1 MAYVA
6 DINRRLIDFMQ
17 QILKDLHI
25 HQVLLV
31 VSTWVAIELYNF
43 GIVNF
48 KSGWA
53 GVYVIERPVATAGEY
68 CFFPSDKKC
77 FGGSSIIIILSNNN
91 WTRSLLLGDNK
102 SIQFILVGVVTA

>member
-1 MAYVA
+1 MA

-48 KSGWA
+48 KSG
-53 GVYVIERPVATAGEY
+53 
-68 CFFPSDKKC
+68 
-77 FGGSSIIIILSNNN
+77 
-91 WTRSLLLGDNK
+91 
-102 SIQFILVGVVTA
+102 